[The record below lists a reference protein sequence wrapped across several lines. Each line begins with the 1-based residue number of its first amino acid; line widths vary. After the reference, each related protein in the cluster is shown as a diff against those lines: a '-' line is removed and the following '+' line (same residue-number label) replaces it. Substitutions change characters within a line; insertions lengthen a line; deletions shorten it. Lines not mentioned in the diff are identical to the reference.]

1 MKIPDGSV
9 GEIAPA
15 DWLSAV
21 SPLEY
26 PVLMRSMQNC
36 HCRIRQKTASLKPF
50 KIAFRGHSNWP
61 DYADHPRLDYA
72 DP

>member
-26 PVLMRSMQNC
+26 PVLMRSNAKLPLQNQAKN
-36 HCRIRQKTASLKPF
+36 RIFETLRNRVSG
-50 KIAFRGHSNWP
+50 RS